1 MRKLILAVLCLLV
14 PRAVVAGGVCGVS
27 SNGVCA
33 NKVLNQKV
41 IVQKTVAAVPAQTF
55 VTFVPSTLVTNGSYS
70 SVNPSQTY
78 GYQYNGQQSSYT
90 GNNTELLLRERIDSL
105 EAKIDALLQSQTG
118 VSATVFS
125 AETILQKRCSRC
137 HGPKPTGGPSLFD
150 ASGRMIEPLPRF
162 KIWKSVSHDYDDV
175 SKMPQGKDGD
185 PQKLPVE
192 ELQVIRDWVM
202 SGLDDI
208 KY

>member
-1 MRKLILAVLCLLV
+1 
-14 PRAVVAGGVCGVS
+14 
-27 SNGVCA
+27 
-33 NKVLNQKV
+33 
-41 IVQKTVAAVPAQTF
+41 
-55 VTFVPSTLVTNGSYS
+55 
-70 SVNPSQTY
+70 
-78 GYQYNGQQSSYT
+78 
-90 GNNTELLLRERIDSL
+90 
-105 EAKIDALLQSQTG
+105 
-118 VSATVFS
+118 
-125 AETILQKRCSRC
+125 
-137 HGPKPTGGPSLFD
+137 
-150 ASGRMIEPLPRF
+150 MIEPLPRF